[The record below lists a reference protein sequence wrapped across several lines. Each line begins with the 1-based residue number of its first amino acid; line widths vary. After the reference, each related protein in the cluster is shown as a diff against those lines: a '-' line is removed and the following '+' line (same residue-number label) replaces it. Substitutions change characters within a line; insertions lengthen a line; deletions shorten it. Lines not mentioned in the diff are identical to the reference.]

1 MIKVSGRGL
10 KLIKQSEG
18 IFLQAYR
25 CPANVLTIGYGHTAG
40 VQPGD
45 VITAEQADT
54 FLQEDVAESV
64 RAVNRLVTVPLTQ
77 NQFDALVSF
86 VFNLGIGNFRTSTLL
101 KKLNAGDYSGAA
113 EEFPRWVR
121 AGGKQLPGLIKRRD
135 AEKTLFL
142 LNDESN

>member
-1 MIKVSGRGL
+1 MKVSSRGL
-10 KLIKQSEG
+10 ELIKQSEG

-45 VITAEQADT
+45 VITAKQADT

-101 KKLNAGDYSGAA
+101 KKLNAGDYTGAA
-113 EEFPRWVR
+113 DEFSRWVR

-135 AEKTLFL
+135 AEKSLFL
-142 LNDESN
+142 LNDDSN

>member
-1 MIKVSGRGL
+1 MKVSGRGL
-10 KLIKQSEG
+10 ELIRRSEG
-18 IFLQAYR
+18 LFLQAYP

-77 NQFDALVSF
+77 NQFDALISF

-101 KKLNAGDYSGAA
+101 KKLNAGDYTGAA
-113 EEFPRWVR
+113 KEFPRWVR
-121 AGGKQLPGLIKRRD
+121 AGGKQLPGLIKRRG
-135 AEKTLFL
+135 AEKALFL
-142 LNDESN
+142 LNDGGN

>member
-10 KLIKQSEG
+10 ELIKQSEG
-18 IFLQAYR
+18 VFLQAYR

-54 FLQEDVAESV
+54 FLQEDVAEPV

-101 KKLNAGDYSGAA
+101 KKLNAGDYTGAA

-135 AEKTLFL
+135 AEKSLFL
-142 LNDESN
+142 LNDDSN